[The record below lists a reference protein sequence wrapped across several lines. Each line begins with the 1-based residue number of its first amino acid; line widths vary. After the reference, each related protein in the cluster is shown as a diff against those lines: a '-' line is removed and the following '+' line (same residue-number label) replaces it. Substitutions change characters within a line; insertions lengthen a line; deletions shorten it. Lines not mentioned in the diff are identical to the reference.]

1 MPAYFPR
8 HTIEM
13 RLEEARSFRRLSF
26 NLVEMALLTGIVGRL
41 YRSVVLT
48 HGSGSSWVFVVG
60 TLVLAFAFV
69 FSMTAGHL
77 ANYPLRQWVWRA
89 PLFALVVVIGEM
101 ATSLLL
107 IWVGREPLG
116 TARAGFNDW
125 AGMAMSTLWTREVIV
140 CVWALV
146 LAVIVTLAR
155 RTMLVAERVEKHER
169 DREPPSVG

>member
-26 NLVEMALLTGIVGRL
+26 NLVEMALLTGIVGRF

-48 HGSGSSWVFVVG
+48 HGSGSSWVVVVG
-60 TLVLAFAFV
+60 TLVLGFAFI
-69 FSMTAGHL
+69 FSMTAAHL
-77 ANYPLRQWVWRA
+77 ANYPLRKWVWRA
-89 PLFALVVVIGEM
+89 PLFALVMVVGEM

-107 IWVGREPLG
+107 IGVGREPLG

-125 AGMAMSTLWTREVIV
+125 VGMALSTLWTREVVV

-169 DREPPSVG
+169 DREQPPVG